1 MKNEFSF
8 IKFVKDVK
16 DVKDEFYHQ
25 KDNKCLFFD
34 YFMKRRIV
42 LIGVPSNLG
51 VDISGSNFGPDKI
64 RQFLIPELEKNNI
77 NFVDL
82 GNLFVSEKNFL
93 GDSNEKLKNLTSIQ
107 RVYRNYSR
115 LPENFLEKPNFPIIL
130 GGDHSIIFGH
140 IKELTKKKNAGLIWF
155 DAHGD
160 FNDEFTTL
168 TGNIHGMVLGAIAG
182 NSLKKYFDVDKPLIK
197 EKNISLL
204 GARDL
209 DLNEIF
215 LLKNSDVMVISTEKL
230 KENKMEYISQAI
242 NRANDETS
250 GYHVS
255 FDLDFVDPLDA
266 PGVSVPVNE
275 GISKEEFSNIVDLI
289 DTDKLLSV
297 DFVELNPLNDIDDK
311 TVKLIVDSI
320 LKLCK

>member
-64 RQFLIPELEKNNI
+64 RQFLIPELEKNSI
-77 NFVDL
+77 N
-82 GNLFVSEKNFL
+82 
-93 GDSNEKLKNLTSIQ
+93 
-107 RVYRNYSR
+107 
-115 LPENFLEKPNFPIIL
+115 
-130 GGDHSIIFGH
+130 FGH

-311 TVKLIVDSI
+311 TV
-320 LKLCK
+320 